1 MMKMLIKLDED
12 KIRRE
17 KKYDINKINAYL
29 TSAFEKSGMT
39 QNEDDWYING
49 NFTTCG
55 SMTIILSDK
64 DWFMDNVTDWLLVDK
79 SDSSTDDLKA
89 FYSKK
94 RLAVG

>member
-12 KIRRE
+12 KIVKE
-17 KKYDINKINAYL
+17 KKYDINKINSYL
-29 TSAFEKSGMT
+29 SSAFDKRGMSM
-39 QNEDDWYING
+39 DKDGWYVNG
-49 NFTTCG
+49 DFTTCG
-55 SMTIILSDK
+55 AMTIILSDK
-64 DWFMDNVTDWLLVDK
+64 DWFMDNVTDWVLMDT